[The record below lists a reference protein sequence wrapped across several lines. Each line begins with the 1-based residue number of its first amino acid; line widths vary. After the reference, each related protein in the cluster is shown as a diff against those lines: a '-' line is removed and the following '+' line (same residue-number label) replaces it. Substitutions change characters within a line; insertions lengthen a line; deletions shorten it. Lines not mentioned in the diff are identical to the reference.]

1 MVKSKMALHLY
12 PLKSHS
18 LLISKSR
25 EKPGRQYDAQKQLN
39 VPLPMPNLFVPLQLV
54 ILRTIPIC
62 QSLPWMPPMCFH
74 LALTTSSLARGKGGF
89 WRLGNFLN
97 VTLYVLEQ
105 GFNTK
110 TVWFDPRVLT
120 TQNLAWKSTCW
131 RPPHNCKHDIGSLF
145 QNPFLDSTVNM
156 GRIMCKKN
164 QCRKRGCFPRQH
176 LCCKAVKVE
185 VLLWFI
191 LSLTSGAWRMDSQNG
206 LTSSKHCA
214 VGLPFSVSKDKA
226 FPKSHE

>member
-25 EKPGRQYDAQKQLN
+25 EKPGRQHDAQKQLN
-39 VPLPMPNLFVPLQLV
+39 VPLPMSNLFMPLQLV
-54 ILRTIPIC
+54 ILRTLPIC
-62 QSLPWMPPMCFH
+62 QSLAWMLPMCFY

-110 TVWFDPRVLT
+110 TVWLDSRVLT

-131 RPPHNCKHDIGSLF
+131 WPPHNTKHDIGSLF
-145 QNPFLDSTVNM
+145 QNPSLDSTVNM
-156 GRIMCKKN
+156 GRMMCKKKKIN
-164 QCRKRGCFPRQH
+164 AENLDVFQGSIYV
-176 LCCKAVKVE
+176 VK
-185 VLLWFI
+185 LW
-191 LSLTSGAWRMDSQNG
+191 
-206 LTSSKHCA
+206 K
-214 VGLPFSVSKDKA
+214 
-226 FPKSHE
+226 